1 MTGLEVQIKQFV
13 LDTFLFGGS
22 LDEIDEEAS
31 FLANGTID
39 SLGVLELIA
48 FVEETYGVEVD
59 DEDVIPENFDSV
71 RRLADYVRS
80 KNGVALAA

>member
-1 MTGLEVQIKQFV
+1 MIALEQEIKQFV

-22 LDEIDEEAS
+22 LDDIDENAS

-48 FVEETYGVEVD
+48 FAEERYGVEVED
-59 DEDVIPENFDSV
+59 DEVVPANFDGV
-71 RRLADYVRS
+71 RRLANYIRTKQCFAV
-80 KNGVALAA
+80 VA